1 MGQVRHLSQARSRA
15 PSERAQARPKY
26 ELRARRLAGSDMEVE
41 IWQLPSPA
49 TPHIRQQ
56 TYIAGLRGRNLA
68 LIEHRL
74 LRRLKAHR
82 IDLADAPAI
91 DTMRTPVD
99 EDLAINLGLLF
110 RALAPMRN
118 REHMAAVAAGIEAM
132 PKEEAGYWLGMT
144 MHRKFPRR
152 VLMALRFLLID
163 PKA

>member
-1 MGQVRHLSQARSRA
+1 MPMHRGHNKP
-15 PSERAQARPKY
+15 PSERAQARPSY
-26 ELRARRLAGSDMEVE
+26 ELRARRLAGSDLEVE
-41 IWQLPSPA
+41 VWQLPSPA
-49 TPHIRQQ
+49 TPHVRQQ

-68 LIEHRL
+68 LVEHRL

-82 IDLADAPAI
+82 IDLVILPAI
-91 DTMRTPVD
+91 DSQRTAVD

-132 PKEEAGYWLGMT
+132 AKEEAGYWLGMT
-144 MHRKFPRR
+144 MHRKYPRR